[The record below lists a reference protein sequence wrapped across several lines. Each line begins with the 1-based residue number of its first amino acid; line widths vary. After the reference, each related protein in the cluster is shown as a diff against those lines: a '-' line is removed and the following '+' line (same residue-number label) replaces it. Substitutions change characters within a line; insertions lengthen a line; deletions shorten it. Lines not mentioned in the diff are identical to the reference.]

1 MKNFWLK
8 LSMRTKVIFFIF
20 LIVMIL
26 SFIGLANPQTPVEQP
41 QDNSEFIDRITNR
54 NPILSYPV
62 SYSAEWD
69 GTIKLVPARVRE
81 LDYATSTTDQCGG
94 ITKGMDV
101 YYTDKVDSIMI
112 INNKNLLT
120 TPSEISSF
128 ETAFNIINGTND
140 FDEFNAELQSFRTYC
155 SYFSLYLVDEFQN
168 EFLTTDY
175 TRSILGIGLR
185 QGTTINEVKGV
196 GLFIYVYA
204 AKDDYLI
211 QISRSLEGSFL
222 FSQANWDTC
231 KSKPL
236 QADQNSCLKTI
247 YLEDPSMASKVESEI
262 NNLIKTFEL
271 SSGANF

>member
-8 LSMRTKVIFFIF
+8 LSMRTKVIFFVF
-20 LIVMIL
+20 VIVMIL

-62 SYSAEWD
+62 SYSAQWD

-81 LDYATSTTDQCGG
+81 LDYATSTSDQCGG

-101 YYTDKVDSIMI
+101 YYTDQVDSIMI
-112 INNKNLLT
+112 INNRNLLNT
-120 TPSEISSF
+120 QSEFSNF
-128 ETAFNIINGTND
+128 ETAFNIINGVND

-155 SYFSLYLVDEFQN
+155 SYFSLFLVDEFEN
-168 EFLTTDY
+168 DFPATDY
-175 TRSILGIGLR
+175 SRSILGIGLR
-185 QGTTINEVKGV
+185 QGTTINDVKGV
-196 GLFIYVYA
+196 GLYIYVYA

-222 FSQANWDTC
+222 FTQTNWDSC
-231 KSKPL
+231 KAKPL
-236 QADQNSCLKTI
+236 QSDQNSCLKSI
-247 YLEDPSMASKVESEI
+247 YLEDSSMANKVENEI

-271 SSGANF
+271 SSGSQY